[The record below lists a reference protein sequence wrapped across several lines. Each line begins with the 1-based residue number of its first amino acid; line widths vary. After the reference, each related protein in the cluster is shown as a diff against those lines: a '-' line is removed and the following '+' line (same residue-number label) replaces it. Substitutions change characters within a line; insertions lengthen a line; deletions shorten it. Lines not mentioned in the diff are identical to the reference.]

1 MLTMWECMTSET
13 RKARHKHS
21 RERRKTGVIA
31 LPQADI
37 FCPTVVGKQVRL
49 PRQVLWVLK
58 YSTIDWVIFC
68 FFKSTRGKP
77 AGLGR
82 KSAFPTLKGSR
93 PSVPAQ
99 IIIGP
104 EETGYRGSRKEQAFV
119 LRSLW
124 WARIA

>member
-1 MLTMWECMTSET
+1 MKLE
-13 RKARHKHS
+13 KARHKHS

-68 FFKSTRGKP
+68 FFKSTREN
-77 AGLGR
+77 
-82 KSAFPTLKGSR
+82 SR
-93 PSVPAQ
+93 PW
-99 IIIGP
+99 
-104 EETGYRGSRKEQAFV
+104 EEERLSDVERFATQRACSNHYWPGGDGLQG
-119 LRSLW
+119 
-124 WARIA
+124 